1 MSVGIPPDG
10 GRGKAA
16 SPRPCGPDVAF
27 HAALPASPRLEI
39 YAVLCHNALAFTRG
53 NDFPASQRPVLH
65 WPLVGGGIMVRMNSF
80 LQINPSGTLTLP
92 KVLRKALGVAEGGV
106 VMYWT
111 LYPKPRSLEKP

>member
-1 MSVGIPPDG
+1 
-10 GRGKAA
+10 
-16 SPRPCGPDVAF
+16 
-27 HAALPASPRLEI
+27 
-39 YAVLCHNALAFTRG
+39 
-53 NDFPASQRPVLH
+53 
-65 WPLVGGGIMVRMNSF
+65 MVRMNSF